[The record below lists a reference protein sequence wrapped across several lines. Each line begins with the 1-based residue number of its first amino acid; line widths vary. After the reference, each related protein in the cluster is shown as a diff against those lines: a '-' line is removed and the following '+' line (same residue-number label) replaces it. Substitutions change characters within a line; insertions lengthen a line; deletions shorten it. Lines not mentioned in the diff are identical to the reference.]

1 MKKSNPPKLVL
12 RFFRWY
18 CHPKLVDHIEGD
30 LIEVYQQRFQKKGRK
45 KADIRFIIDVIL
57 LFRPSIIKPI
67 EGYQN
72 LNNYGMFKSYFKI
85 GWRNLLRNKGY
96 SFINIGGLALGMAV
110 AMLNGL
116 WIWDEF
122 SYDKYFNN
130 YEHIAQVAEKGINL
144 EEGGSWL
151 GTVMTYPLST
161 TLIEEYRQDFKRIAR
176 VSWLVDGSLSAGEE
190 KMSARGFYAEEDA
203 PESFAFKMIRG
214 TRAGLKTMPS
224 ILISESVAQSLFGSD
239 DPINRTL
246 RMNNSADVTIT

>member
-1 MKKSNPPKLVL
+1 MKENPPKLFV

-30 LIEVYQQRFQKKGRK
+30 LIEVYQQRLLKKGRK

-57 LFRPSIIKPI
+57 LFRPSIVKPV
-67 EGYQN
+67 ERYQN

-96 SFINIGGLALGMAV
+96 SFINIGGLAIGMTV

-122 SYDKYFNN
+122 SYDKYFSN
-130 YEHIAQVAEKGINL
+130 YDRIGQVAETGVNL
-144 EEGGSWL
+144 EDGGPWL

-161 TLIEEYRQDFKRIAR
+161 ALMEEHHQHFKPITR
-176 VSWLVDGSLSAGEE
+176 V
-190 KMSARGFYAEEDA
+190 
-203 PESFAFKMIRG
+203 
-214 TRAGLKTMPS
+214 
-224 ILISESVAQSLFGSD
+224 
-239 DPINRTL
+239 
-246 RMNNSADVTIT
+246 